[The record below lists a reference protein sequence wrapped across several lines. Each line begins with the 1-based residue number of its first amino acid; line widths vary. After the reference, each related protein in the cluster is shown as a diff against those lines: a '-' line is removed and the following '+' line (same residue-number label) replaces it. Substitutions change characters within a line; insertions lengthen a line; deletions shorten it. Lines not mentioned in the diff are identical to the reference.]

1 MELRDYQR
9 EAVSAIR
16 NEWNSGHNNT
26 LLVLATGLGKTV
38 VAASVIK
45 GEVDGGG
52 RVLFLAHRDEL
63 LKQAD
68 NKINKV
74 AALPCSYEKAD
85 EHSSNSLAPVT
96 LGSVQ
101 TLMRETRLKEF
112 PQDYFSLIV
121 VDEAHHV
128 MADSYQ
134 KVVNYFQDT
143 KVLGLTATPSRSD
156 KKNLS
161 KFFESIAYE
170 YSLKQGIRAGYLCP
184 IKAQMIPLQLDIS
197 KVEISNGDYAVGQ
210 IGSALEPY
218 LNQIALEM
226 LKYCKNRKTVVF
238 LPLVKISQAFCNML
252 NSYGLK
258 AVEVNGNSS
267 NREEILKDFEEGKYQ
282 VLCNSMLLTEGWD
295 SPSVDCIVV
304 LRPTKVRS
312 LYQQMV
318 GRGTRPCEGKSELL
332 LLDFLWMTERHDLC
346 RPASLVAKDED
357 IENRINAKVEKG
369 EAIDLLDAEEGAE
382 KDVVQEREEALAREL
397 AEMRKKKARLV
408 DPIQYAFSIEAEDLA
423 SYEPTFAWEMGP
435 ATPKQLEYLE
445 LHGIYPDE
453 VKNAGLASLLIDK
466 LKNRQIEG
474 LATPK
479 QIRFLENRGFL
490 HVGLWSFD
498 DASRMIDVIAANG
511 WRVPYHIDVATYV
524 PKGVRA

>member
-45 GEVDGGG
+45 GEVDSGG

-85 EHSSNSLAPVT
+85 EHSNNSLAPVT

-156 KKNLS
+156 KRNLS

-252 NSYGLK
+252 NSYGLS

-369 EAIDLLDAEEGAE
+369 DAIDLLDAEEGAE

>member
-9 EAVSAIR
+9 EAVSAIH

-45 GEVDGGG
+45 DEVDSGG

-74 AALPCSYEKAD
+74 ASLPCSYEKAD
-85 EHSSNSLAPVT
+85 EHSANSLNPVT

-101 TLMRETRLKEF
+101 TLMRESRLREY
-112 PQDYFSLIV
+112 PENYFSLIV

-134 KVVNYFQDT
+134 KVVNHFQDT

-238 LPLVKISQAFCNML
+238 LPLVKISQAFCAML

-357 IENRINAKVEKG
+357 IEERINSNVAKG
-369 EAIDLLDAEEGAE
+369 DAIDLLDAEETAE

-423 SYEPTFAWEMGP
+423 NYEPTFAWEMGP
-435 ATPKQLEYLE
+435 ATPKQIEYLE
-445 LHGIYPDE
+445 LHGIFPDE
-453 VKNAGLASLLIDK
+453 VKNAGLASLLIEK

-490 HVGLWSFD
+490 HVGLWSFE
-498 DASRMIDVIAANG
+498 DASRMIDVIAANN
-511 WRVPYHIDVATYV
+511 WRVPYYIDARNYV
-524 PKGVRA
+524 PKGARA

>member
-1 MELRDYQR
+1 
-9 EAVSAIR
+9 
-16 NEWNSGHNNT
+16 
-26 LLVLATGLGKTV
+26 
-38 VAASVIK
+38 
-45 GEVDGGG
+45 
-52 RVLFLAHRDEL
+52 
-63 LKQAD
+63 
-68 NKINKV
+68 
-74 AALPCSYEKAD
+74 
-85 EHSSNSLAPVT
+85 
-96 LGSVQ
+96 
-101 TLMRETRLKEF
+101 
-112 PQDYFSLIV
+112 
-121 VDEAHHV
+121 
-128 MADSYQ
+128 
-134 KVVNYFQDT
+134 
-143 KVLGLTATPSRSD
+143 
-156 KKNLS
+156 
-161 KFFESIAYE
+161 
-170 YSLKQGIRAGYLCP
+170 
-184 IKAQMIPLQLDIS
+184 
-197 KVEISNGDYAVGQ
+197 
-210 IGSALEPY
+210 
-218 LNQIALEM
+218 
-226 LKYCKNRKTVVF
+226 
-238 LPLVKISQAFCNML
+238 
-252 NSYGLK
+252 
-258 AVEVNGNSS
+258 
-267 NREEILKDFEEGKYQ
+267 
-282 VLCNSMLLTEGWD
+282 
-295 SPSVDCIVV
+295 
-304 LRPTKVRS
+304 
-312 LYQQMV
+312 
-318 GRGTRPCEGKSELL
+318 
-332 LLDFLWMTERHDLC
+332 MTERHDLC

-369 EAIDLLDAEEGAE
+369 DAIDLLDAEEGAE